1 LRGFIL
7 TACYKYLKVSVF
19 RFQVSAQPQAKQTAG
34 LIEKETYER
43 RTSNAQHRTSN
54 IDDATLCPFYI
65 SKTLNVDA
73 NNFEG

>member
-1 LRGFIL
+1 
-7 TACYKYLKVSVF
+7 
-19 RFQVSAQPQAKQTAG
+19 VSAQPQAKQTAG